1 MSRKRVHVVIGGPPS
16 PPGGTGKCK
25 PGRRPGLRVHTI
37 RRRLR
42 TGQHDSVR
50 ETGGP
55 PRGGTIA
62 WGIVPTDPDALA
74 GETVKSLR
82 QRMDGLLGKVEALG
96 FSRER
101 ILRQSLI
108 TPARG
113 LGTRPPAAAARALE
127 LARDLAEDLGKVI

>member
-1 MSRKRVHVVIGGPPS
+1 
-16 PPGGTGKCK
+16 
-25 PGRRPGLRVHTI
+25 
-37 RRRLR
+37 
-42 TGQHDSVR
+42 
-50 ETGGP
+50 
-55 PRGGTIA
+55 
-62 WGIVPTDPDALA
+62 VPTDPDALA